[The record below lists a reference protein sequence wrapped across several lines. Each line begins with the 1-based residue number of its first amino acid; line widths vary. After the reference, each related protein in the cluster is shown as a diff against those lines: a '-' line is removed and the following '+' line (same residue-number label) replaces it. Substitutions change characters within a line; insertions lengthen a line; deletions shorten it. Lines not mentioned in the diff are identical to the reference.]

1 MSETLAAPSFLGRI
15 RWRKLGLI
23 TLAVV
28 VTWIVLD
35 LLGWDVLDWFESLWD
50 TMTEISLAYLVAG
63 LAAQT
68 VQTTFTALA
77 WLPILRYA
85 YPQAEIPFKPVL
97 ASYAVGVALNGFLPA
112 NIGTFVMMFLFMT
125 FIPGSTFPG
134 VFAGWL
140 VHKIF
145 FTVAGGFVY
154 LYLFLSV
161 GEAWNIE
168 LGNISGHPLF
178 TVTIILGG
186 AILLLIVGRI
196 FWQRIKKLW
205 EQAKAGGRILAY
217 PRVYLLRVAL
227 PELVGWSA

>member
-1 MSETLAAPSFLGRI
+1 MSETLTAPSFRGRI
-15 RWRKLGLI
+15 RWRRIVLVALSV
-23 TLAVV
+23 AVI
-28 VTWIVLD
+28 WIALD
-35 LLGWDVLDWFESLWD
+35 LLGWDVADWFAGLWD
-50 TMTEISLAYLVAG
+50 TMTEISLASLIAG

-85 YPQAEIPFKPVL
+85 YPEAEIPFKPVL

-112 NIGTFVMMFLFMT
+112 NIGTFVMMFLFLT

-161 GEAWNIE
+161 GER
-168 LGNISGHPLF
+168 
-178 TVTIILGG
+178 G
-186 AILLLIVGRI
+186 ASS
-196 FWQRIKKLW
+196 
-205 EQAKAGGRILAY
+205 
-217 PRVYLLRVAL
+217 
-227 PELVGWSA
+227 SATSPTTRCSP